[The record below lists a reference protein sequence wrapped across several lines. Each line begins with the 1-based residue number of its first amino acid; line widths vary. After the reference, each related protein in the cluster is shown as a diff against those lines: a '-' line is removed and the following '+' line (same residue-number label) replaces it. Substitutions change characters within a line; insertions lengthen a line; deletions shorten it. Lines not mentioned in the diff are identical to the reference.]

1 MAGDAA
7 SKEIKEQRLKLAS
20 HIGTPYFISSQ
31 SQAATK

>member
-20 HIGTPYFISSQ
+20 HIGTHFISSQ
-31 SQAATK
+31 SQATTE